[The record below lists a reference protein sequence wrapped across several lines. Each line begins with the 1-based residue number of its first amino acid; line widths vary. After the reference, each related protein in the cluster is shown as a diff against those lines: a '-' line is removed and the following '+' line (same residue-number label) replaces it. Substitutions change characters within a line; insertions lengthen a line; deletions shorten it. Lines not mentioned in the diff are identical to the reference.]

1 MIREDKPNGLYFVTF
16 TYYDDYKDKTVT
28 TQCLVLAPS
37 HSEAIDSVTKDFR
50 WIDEITIREWV
61 SPRLFDTGINC
72 IYLPDNPDI
81 ISAIAEANEY

>member
-1 MIREDKPNGLYFVTF
+1 MEKKPNGLYFVVF
-16 TYYDDYKDKTVT
+16 TYYDEYKDKHET
-28 TQCLVLAPS
+28 TQCLVLAPNYG
-37 HSEAIDSVTKDFR
+37 EAITAITNDYR

-72 IYLPDNPDI
+72 IYLPDDPNI